1 MRPLQNLH
9 PLKAD
14 MEKKGWVI
22 DSFKFKFKKI
32 DYIVLVILFQPGE
45 PKEEFALVQLDFLNA
60 KNFDNHLLISA
71 NAVRLMTGAEELRMF
86 FGIRYRPNL
95 GEILQQFAEELGYH
109 IPETVSDSKSKIEKQ
124 AIVHTLSKKDN
135 EDTNKLYCYAVK
147 RNPVI
152 IDKVTG
158 VRRQLKRS
166 AYNDN
171 KTRLL
176 RGPLYKKLGKDPTIS
191 FCYSDDPEKDYSDE
205 VIIDNWIK
213 NKAKEGSTIALY

>member
-22 DSFKFKFKKI
+22 DSFKFRFKKK
-32 DYIVLVILFQPGE
+32 DYIVLVILFEPGE
-45 PKEEFALVQLDFLNA
+45 TKEEFAFVQLDFLNA
-60 KNFDNHLLISA
+60 KNFDNHLLVSA
-71 NAVRLMTGAEELRMF
+71 NAGGLMIGAEELRMF
-86 FGIRYRPNL
+86 FGIKYKPNL
-95 GEILQQFAEELGYH
+95 GEILQQFTEELGSH
-109 IPETVSDSKSKIEKQ
+109 IPETVSDSKSKIEER

-147 RNPVI
+147 RNPVV

-176 RGPLYKKLGKDPTIS
+176 RGPLYKKLGKDKTLS
-191 FCYSDDPEKDYSDE
+191 FCYCDDPEKDYSDE
-205 VIIDNWIK
+205 VIIENWNK
-213 NKAKEGSTIALY
+213 NKSKDNNCIQV

>member
-14 MEKKGWVI
+14 MEKKGWVV
-22 DSFKFKFKKI
+22 DSFKFRFKKI
-32 DYIVLVILFQPGE
+32 NYIVLVILFQPGE

-86 FGIRYRPNL
+86 FGIRYKPNL

-109 IPETVSDSKSKIEKQ
+109 IPERVSDSKSKIEKQ

-147 RNPVI
+147 RNPVV

-176 RGPLYKKLGKDPTIS
+176 RGPLYKKLGKGKTLS
-191 FCYSDDPEKDYSDE
+191 FCYCDDPEKDYSDE
-205 VIIDNWIK
+205 VIIENWNK
-213 NKAKEGSTIALY
+213 NKSKDNNCIPV

>member
-22 DSFKFKFKKI
+22 DSFKFRFKKK
-32 DYIVLVILFQPGE
+32 DYIVLVILFEPGE
-45 PKEEFALVQLDFLNA
+45 TKEEFAFVQLDFLNA
-60 KNFDNHLLISA
+60 KNFDNHLLVSA
-71 NAVRLMTGAEELRMF
+71 NAGGLMIGAEELRMF
-86 FGIRYRPNL
+86 FGIKYKPNL
-95 GEILQQFAEELGYH
+95 GEILQQFAEELGSH
-109 IPETVSDSKSKIEKQ
+109 IPETVSDSKSKIEKR

-147 RNPVI
+147 RNPVV

-176 RGPLYKKLGKDPTIS
+176 RGPLYKKLGKDKTLS
-191 FCYSDDPEKDYSDE
+191 FCYCDDPEKDYSDE
-205 VIIDNWIK
+205 VIIENWNK
-213 NKAKEGSTIALY
+213 NKSKDNNCIQV

>member
-22 DSFKFKFKKI
+22 DSFKFRFKKI
-32 DYIVLVILFQPGE
+32 DYIVLVILFEPGE
-45 PKEEFALVQLDFLNA
+45 TKEEFAFVQLDFLNA
-60 KNFDNHLLISA
+60 KNFDNHLLVSA
-71 NAVRLMTGAEELRMF
+71 NAGGLMIGAEELRMF
-86 FGIRYRPNL
+86 FGIKYKPNL
-95 GEILQQFAEELGYH
+95 GEILQQFAEELGSH

-147 RNPVI
+147 RNPVV
-152 IDKVTG
+152 IDKITG
-158 VRRQLKRS
+158 DRRQLKRS

-176 RGPLYKKLGKDPTIS
+176 RGPLYKKLGKDKTLI
-191 FCYSDDPEKDYSDE
+191 FC
-205 VIIDNWIK
+205 
-213 NKAKEGSTIALY
+213 

>member
-147 RNPVI
+147 RNPVV

-176 RGPLYKKLGKDPTIS
+176 RGPLYKKLGKDLTIS
-191 FCYSDDPEKDYSDE
+191 FCYSDDPGKDYSDE

>member
-14 MEKKGWVI
+14 MEKKGWVV
-22 DSFKFKFKKI
+22 DSFKFRFKKI
-32 DYIVLVILFQPGE
+32 NYIVLVILFQPGE

-86 FGIRYRPNL
+86 FGIRYKPNL

-109 IPETVSDSKSKIEKQ
+109 IPERVSDSKSKIEKQ

-147 RNPVI
+147 RNPVV

-176 RGPLYKKLGKDPTIS
+176 RGPLYKKLGKDKTLS
-191 FCYSDDPEKDYSDE
+191 FCYCDDPEKDYSDE
-205 VIIDNWIK
+205 VIIENWNK
-213 NKAKEGSTIALY
+213 NKSKDNNCIPV